1 MKIIN
6 KSFTVGETYRSD
18 VNGDLFEVS
27 AISTIR
33 KPYSGMITFK
43 HIKTGKTYECGIP
56 YARRLLLTKC

>member
-6 KSFTVGETYRSD
+6 KSFAIGETYRSN

-27 AISTIR
+27 AISTSH

-43 HIKTGKTYECGIP
+43 HLKTGKTYECGLS

>member
-6 KSFTVGETYRSD
+6 TAFTIGETYRSD
-18 VNGDLFEVS
+18 VNGDIFEVI
-27 AISTIR
+27 AIRTSS

-43 HIKTGKTYECGIP
+43 HRKTGKTYECGLP

>member
-6 KSFTVGETYRSD
+6 KTFTIGETYRSD
-18 VNGDLFEVS
+18 VNGDIFEVIAS
-27 AISTIR
+27 RTSS

-43 HIKTGKTYECGIP
+43 HRKTGKTYECGLP